1 MTTVSTYPKIRRVK
15 PQAGKT
21 LLVEFANGVRKVYD
35 CTPLL
40 QSDVFRPLQD
50 EALFRC
56 AHADSHGYGVIW
68 NDEIDLAESEVWIN
82 GQPAEPSAAL
92 DEELRAERTIPRE

>member
-1 MTTVSTYPKIRRVK
+1 MKAATTYPKIRWVK
-15 PQAGKT
+15 PRPGKT
-21 LLVEFANGVRKVYD
+21 LLVEFENGVRKVYD

-40 QSDVFRPLQD
+40 HSEVFHPLRD

-82 GQPAEPSAAL
+82 GRTAEPSAAS
-92 DEELRAERTIPRE
+92 DNSPH